1 MSLKRLIV
9 FDSGFGGLSV
19 VSALRARQIG
29 GRLYYVADHAGFP
42 YGALDDEAVIAR
54 VLATIQAAV
63 DDEAGEPE
71 AVIIACST
79 ASTLAL
85 PALRAR
91 WTFPVIGVVP
101 ALKPAARETKSGL
114 VSALV
119 TAGTARRRYL
129 RDLIEEHA
137 GEADV
142 TIAAAPNLA
151 AMAEAF
157 IRGEELSRD
166 ALAREIAPAFI
177 ERDGARTDMV
187 ALGCTHYPLLLEAL
201 KAAAPWP
208 VTWIDPAE
216 AIARRVEDV
225 AGALYEAEAADGVL
239 RSTAPP
245 ELAPALRARL
255 DALGLQFTPDAL
267 PLASG
272 KLSTG

>member
-1 MSLKRLIV
+1 MSAKRLIV

-19 VSALRARQIG
+19 VSALRRRQIG

-42 YGALDDEAVIAR
+42 YGALDDEAVVAR
-54 VLATIQAAV
+54 VLATIEAAV
-63 DDEAGEPE
+63 EDEEGAPD
-71 AVIIACST
+71 AVVIACST

-91 WTFPVIGVVP
+91 WEFPVVGVVP
-101 ALKPAARETKSGL
+101 ALKPAARDTKSGL

-137 GEADV
+137 AGADV

-157 IRGEELSRD
+157 IRGEDLSSD
-166 ALAREIAPAFI
+166 ALAREIAPAFV
-177 ERDGARTDMV
+177 ERDGARTDVV
-187 ALGCTHYPLLLEAL
+187 ALGCTHYPLLLDQL
-201 KAAAPWP
+201 VQAAPWP

-216 AIARRVEDV
+216 AIARRVADV
-225 AGALYEAEAADGVL
+225 AGALYEAEAAEGVL

-245 ELAPALRARL
+245 ALAPALLARL
-255 DALGLQFTPDAL
+255 NALGLEFAPDAL
-267 PLASG
+267 LLASG
-272 KLSTG
+272 